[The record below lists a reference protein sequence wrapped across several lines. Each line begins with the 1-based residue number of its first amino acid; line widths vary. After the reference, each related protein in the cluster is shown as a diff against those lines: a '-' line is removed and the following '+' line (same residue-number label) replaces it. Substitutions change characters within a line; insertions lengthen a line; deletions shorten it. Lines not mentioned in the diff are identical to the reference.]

1 MRYGPLQI
9 NQRSIARATCL
20 PQFGSKHNERSRGAP
35 RRAPSLHLLTPTS
48 FTDDK
53 LRDFD
58 IICRIKTAIHAVP
71 DLVDKFVFSWTAL
84 AFNYHGIG
92 TFQGISDKDVDN
104 LHHQQYSTHKRHRTA
119 GGTQPR
125 RQQGDVNRLG
135 GAACL
140 FFALG

>member
-1 MRYGPLQI
+1 M

-20 PQFGSKHNERSRGAP
+20 PQFDSKHNERPRAAP

-58 IICRIKTAIHAVP
+58 IICRIKTPIHAVP
-71 DLVDKFVFSWTAL
+71 DLVNKFVFSWTAL

-104 LHHQQYSTHKRHRTA
+104 SHHQQYSTHKRHRTV

-125 RQQGDVNRLG
+125 RPQGDVNRLG

>member
-1 MRYGPLQI
+1 M
-9 NQRSIARATCL
+9 NQRSIAGAMCL
-20 PQFGSKHNERSRGAP
+20 PQSDSKHNEQPRAGP
-35 RRAPSLHLLTPTS
+35 RRGPSLHLLTLAS

-58 IICRIKTAIHAVP
+58 IICRIKTPIHAVP
-71 DLVDKFVFSWTAL
+71 DLVNKFVFGWTAL

-104 LHHQQYSTHKRHRTA
+104 LPHQQYSTHKRHRTV

-125 RQQGDVNRLG
+125 RLQGVVNRLG